1 MTALASAVDER
12 QPRRG
17 RLAITWQPICRIDE
31 LTADRGVCAAVD
43 GRQVAVF
50 LLGTGEVYALHN
62 RDPFSGAYVLS
73 RGIVG
78 SRADV
83 PVVVSP
89 MYKQAFDLRTGICLD
104 DPNVRVDTIAA
115 RVRADAV
122 EVARR
127 R

>member
-1 MTALASAVDER
+1 MTALATAFED
-12 QPRRG
+12 QPRR
-17 RLAITWQPICRIDE
+17 RRPVSAWQPICGIDE
-31 LTADRGVCAAVD
+31 LTVDRGVCAAVD

-50 LLGTGEVYALHN
+50 LLSTGEVYALHN

-89 MYKQAFDLRTGICLD
+89 MHKQAFDLRTGVCLD
-104 DPNVRVDTIAA
+104 DPDVRVETVAA
-115 RVRADAV
+115 RVRARAV